1 MLIFKS
7 YLCILLTLILSIQAY
22 AQQTIPGGI
31 IVEKDIVYSSV
42 DGMNLLLDI
51 YYPQMKS
58 DTPMPLVV
66 WIHGGAFRAGNKN
79 RNQAIE
85 LNNHGYIT
93 ASINYRLS
101 QEAIW
106 PALIHDC
113 KAAIRYLRAHAE
125 KYNIDPNKIGV
136 WGASAG
142 GYITAFL
149 GTSGD
154 VKELEGTGGWQD
166 QSSRV
171 QAVVDFFGPTHFIKM
186 CDFPSTMD
194 HAAADSPESQLLG
207 APVKEIPEKVKAA
220 DPITYVSTDDPPFL
234 IVHGDEDPLVPHNQ
248 SVILHKALEKA
259 GVENTFITV
268 KGGGHGRWNNTTQP
282 TNDTIKISVRDF
294 FDKHLK

>member
-7 YLCILLTLILSIQAY
+7 YLSILLTLILSIQAY

-31 IVEKDIVYSSV
+31 IVEKNIIYSSV
-42 DGMNLLLDI
+42 DGKNLLLDI

-85 LNNHGYIT
+85 LNKHGYIT

-101 QEAIW
+101 QEALW

-113 KAAIRYLRAHAE
+113 KAAIRYLRAHADQY
-125 KYNIDPNKIGV
+125 KINPDKIGV
-136 WGASAG
+136 WGSSAG
-142 GYITAFL
+142 GYLTAFL

-154 VKELEGTGGWQD
+154 VKVLEGEGEWQD

-171 QAVVDFFGPTHFIKM
+171 QAVVDFYGPTNFIKM
-186 CDFPSTMD
+186 CDFPSKMD

-207 APVKEIPEKVKAA
+207 APVKKVPDKVKAA
-220 DPITYVSTDDPPFL
+220 DPITYISKDDPPFL
-234 IVHGDEDPLVPHNQ
+234 IVHGDQDPLVPHNQ
-248 SVILHKALEKA
+248 SVILHEALEKA
-259 GVENTFITV
+259 GIDNTLITV
-268 KGGGHGRWNNTTQP
+268 KGGGHGRWDNTTKP
-282 TNDTIKISVRDF
+282 TRDEIQLRVREF